1 MEVQLDGLILFWLII
16 GKLLYNY
23 YNFNRMRSNLVQE
36 LSSGQIYGKLMS
48 LYELWNKFDVD
59 VGYQNIITSYL

>member
-1 MEVQLDGLILFWLII
+1 
-16 GKLLYNY
+16 
-23 YNFNRMRSNLVQE
+23 MRSNLVQE
-36 LSSGQIYGKLMS
+36 LSSGQINGRLMS